1 MASDGEPL
9 SLYIH
14 IPFCTLKC
22 SYCDFNSY
30 AGIEELMG
38 PFVEALVAEI
48 RLWGEATRGA
58 GKSEIG
64 GRESGIEKDRRR
76 VETVFFG
83 GGTPSL
89 LPLEEI
95 ERVMAAVHESF
106 DLDPNAEVSLEA
118 NPGTVDFPYLRGL
131 VACGINRL
139 SFGVQSFHDDELAAL
154 DRIHSAEEAKQGY
167 RWGRE
172 AGFERI
178 NLDLIYGLPE
188 QRMERWQATLEQAI
202 ELAPEHLSLYA
213 LTVEEGTKLAYDIDH
228 GRVPE
233 PDGDMQAAMYEWSCE
248 RMAAA
253 GYEQYEISNWC
264 RPGQECRHN
273 LVYWR
278 NGEWLG
284 LGPGAHGQ
292 LKVESG
298 KLKEGDAVAYR
309 FADVYSPKQYIK
321 RMKSVNGN
329 RGSGIGDVGAV
340 LEAMEQV
347 TFIEEQSFEMA
358 MADTAILGLRLNE
371 GLSVAG
377 FRERF
382 GCGVEDVYGP
392 VLAEMTEFGLLERAP
407 DGRDPDGH
415 GDGHP
420 DGRGDGRIRL
430 TARGR
435 LLANEVFV
443 RLLPG

>member
-1 MASDGEPL
+1 MVRAPF

-30 AGIEELMG
+30 AGIEELME
-38 PFVEALVAEI
+38 PFVEALVAEM

-64 GRESGIEKDRRR
+64 GRKSGIEKDRRG
-76 VETVFFG
+76 VETVLFG

-89 LPLEEI
+89 LPLEEL
-95 ERVMAAVHESF
+95 ERIMAALRESF
-106 DLDPNAEVSLEA
+106 DLDAQAEVSLEA
-118 NPGTVDFPYLRGL
+118 NPGTVDFAYLRGL
-131 VACGINRL
+131 VASGINRL
-139 SFGVQSFHDDELAAL
+139 SFGVQSFHDDELVAM
-154 DRIHSAEEAKQGY
+154 DRIHSAEEAKEGY
-167 RWGRE
+167 RWARE
-172 AGFERI
+172 AGFKRI

-213 LTVEEGTKLAYDIDH
+213 LTVEEGTKLAHDIDR
-228 GRVPE
+228 GLAAG
-233 PDGDMQAAMYEWSCE
+233 PDDDMQAEMYEWSSE
-248 RMAAA
+248 RLAAA
-253 GYEQYEISNWC
+253 GYRQYEISNWS
-264 RPGQECRHN
+264 RTGEECRHN

-284 LGPGAHGQ
+284 LGPGAHSQMTDGT
-292 LKVESG
+292 
-298 KLKEGDAVAYR
+298 AYR

-321 RMKSVNGN
+321 RVQETVDGWSKEQRARSQDGTAEVLKSL
-329 RGSGIGDVGAV
+329 R
-340 LEAMEQV
+340 QV
-347 TFIEEQSFEMA
+347 TFVEEQSFEMA
-358 MADTAILGLRLNE
+358 MADTVILGLRLNE
-371 GLSVAG
+371 GLDV
-377 FRERF
+377 REFTRRF
-382 GCGVEDVYGP
+382 GRDVVDVYGP
-392 VLAEMTEFGLLERAP
+392 VFSEMTEFGLLERV
-407 DGRDPDGH
+407 
-415 GDGHP
+415 
-420 DGRGDGRIRL
+420 DGRIRL